1 MKPKHIR
8 IIDGIPCMT
17 VTEHEEI
24 LKQLEAQE
32 PVAWLQIGLAPLHD
46 GVVIARTT
54 KPKKWNPEWW
64 RFEPLYTAPPE
75 ATTGKEKA

>member
-1 MKPKHIR
+1 MKPKFTR

-32 PVAWLQIGLAPLHD
+32 PVAWRLRLKGAQQWVIWDTNPIEMMD
-46 GVVIARTT
+46 GGKFDV
-54 KPKKWNPEWW
+54 
-64 RFEPLYTAPPE
+64 EPLYAEPFSSQNKGE
-75 ATTGKEKA
+75 QK